1 MSIIPEQAR
10 AGRPRERALS
20 AIQCALALVTGG
32 LAVAAVM
39 LALIACA
46 RPAQASHLAAVPEEE
61 AHGEGSA
68 FAQSALQEEPQS
80 HGSVFALSPLQEEPY
95 REGSV
100 FAQLQPQAG
109 PYRQGSVFAAF
120 YPEPQ
125 PTFTPF
131 PPLAVAS
138 TPPPPFMPMPVAGTW
153 VVTCGYRC
161 GLHTDANNITYA
173 LDIVPVQG
181 LAAGQ
186 PVRSPVD
193 GQITVVVDAA
203 TFFCNGEW
211 RYGPEGGSVIVIN
224 FEDAADTPWRLRLV
238 HLDPETVGDD
248 LRPDGEPVPVTTG
261 TLLGRL
267 APLDGCGHLHMSLS
281 RLEEGHEIPQPLVI
295 EGALLEDCDGDNCW
309 EGTQLPLEDP

>member
-1 MSIIPEQAR
+1 MSIIPRQTR
-10 AGRPRERALS
+10 AGRPREGSLS
-20 AIQCALALVTGG
+20 AVQCALALVTGG

-46 RPAQASHLAAVPEEE
+46 QPAQASQLASVPEKE
-61 AHGEGSA
+61 AQGQGSA
-68 FAQSALQEEPQS
+68 LTQSGLQEEPQS
-80 HGSVFALSPLQEEPY
+80 YGSVFARSPLQEEPQS
-95 REGSV
+95 EGSV

-120 YPEPQ
+120 YPEPD

-131 PPLAVAS
+131 PQLARPF
-138 TPPPPFMPMPVAGTW
+138 TPSGPFMPMPVNGTW

-161 GLHTDANNITYA
+161 GLHTEANNLTYA

-181 LAAGQ
+181 VAAAE

-193 GQITVVVDAA
+193 GRITVVVDAA
-203 TFFCNGEW
+203 TFFCNGAW
-211 RYGPEGGSVIVIN
+211 RYGPEGGSVIVID
-224 FEDAADTPWRLRLV
+224 FEDAAGTSWRLRLV
-238 HLDPETVGDD
+238 HLDPETVDDD

-261 TLLGRL
+261 TFLGKL

-281 RLEEGHEIPQPLVI
+281 RLEEGREIPEPLVI
-295 EGALLEDCDGDNCW
+295 EGTLFEDCAEDTCW
-309 EGTQLPLEDP
+309 EGTQLPPEAP